1 MDATESSLVSNGIAN
16 HTRILTCYAMRTGNK
31 YRISMD
37 TTVNQTNEIL
47 TIIPARGGSK
57 TVPRKNIQPLAG
69 YPLVAYSIAAGFQA
83 QQVSRVIVSTDD
95 EEIAEISRAYGAE
108 VPFLRPVSLAQ
119 DETVDRP
126 VFKHA
131 LEWLAENESY
141 HPEIVVQLRPTSPL
155 RPPDCIDRAIEI
167 LLDNP
172 GGDSVRGVIPS
183 SQNPY
188 KMWRISPEGNL
199 QPLLDNDYEEPY
211 NMPRQ
216 QLPQTY
222 WQTGHIDV
230 IRTASIL
237 GKGSMS
243 GDVILPLIMDPRY
256 AIDID
261 TAKDHEHAQWI
272 LGHSDL
278 PLIRPGRKVRPLP
291 QKVELA
297 VFDFD
302 GVMTDNRVW
311 VDADGHELVSANRGD
326 GWGVARLKETGI
338 QIVVLSRETD
348 PVVAARCRKLGIEA
362 IQGIKDKAK
371 ALRELMESRGIETNQ
386 TIYLGNDVN
395 DVVCFPIVACALVV
409 ADAHFDAKAQADF
422 ILTKRGGQGAVRE
435 LCDILIKNIEESS
448 TNE

>member
-1 MDATESSLVSNGIAN
+1 VDGVVT
-16 HTRILTCYAMRTGNK
+16 
-31 YRISMD
+31 
-37 TTVNQTNEIL
+37 QPEIL
-47 TIIPARGGSK
+47 AIIPARGGSK

-69 YPLVAYSIAAGFQA
+69 HPLIAYSITAGLQA
-83 QQVSRVIVSTDD
+83 QRVNRVVVSTDD
-95 EEIAEISRAYGAE
+95 EEIAEISRAFGAD
-108 VPFLRPVSLAQ
+108 VPFLRPTSLAQ
-119 DETVDRP
+119 DETVDLP

-131 LEWLAENESY
+131 LEWLAENEAY

-155 RPPDCIDRAIEI
+155 RPPDCVDRAIGI
-167 LLDNP
+167 LLNNP

-183 SQNPY
+183 GQNPY
-188 KMWRISPEGNL
+188 KMWRISSEGNL
-199 QPLLDNDYEEPY
+199 QPLLGNDFEEPY

-230 IRTASIL
+230 IRASTIL
-237 GKGSMS
+237 EKGSMS
-243 GDVILPLIMDPRY
+243 GNIILPLIMDPRF
-256 AIDID
+256 AVDID

-291 QKVELA
+291 QKVELV

-311 VDADGHELVSANRGD
+311 VDADGRELVSANRGD
-326 GWGVARLKETGI
+326 GWGLARLKETGV
-338 QIVVLSRETD
+338 QIIVLSTETD
-348 PVVAARCRKLGIEA
+348 PVVAARCQKLGIEA
-362 IQGIKDKAK
+362 IQGIQDKAK
-371 ALRELMESRGIETNQ
+371 ALQELMESRGIESNR

-395 DVVCFPIVACALVV
+395 DVVCFQQVACALVV
-409 ADAHFDAKAQADF
+409 EDAHPEAKAQADI

>member
-1 MDATESSLVSNGIAN
+1 VAN
-16 HTRILTCYAMRTGNK
+16 K
-31 YRISMD
+31 S
-37 TTVNQTNEIL
+37 EIL
-47 TIIPARGGSK
+47 AIIPARGGSK

-69 YPLVAYSIAAGFQA
+69 HPLIAYSIAAGLQA
-83 QQVSRVIVSTDD
+83 QRVSRVVVSTDD
-95 EEIAEISRAYGAE
+95 EEIAEISRSYGAE
-108 VPFLRPVSLAQ
+108 VPFLRPTALAQ
-119 DETVDRP
+119 DETVDLP
-126 VFKHA
+126 VFKHV

-155 RPPDCIDRAIEI
+155 RPPDYVDRAIEI
-167 LLDNP
+167 LLENNNS
-172 GGDSVRGVIPS
+172 DSVRGVIPS
-183 SQNPY
+183 GQNPY
-188 KMWRISPEGNL
+188 KMWRISSEGNL
-199 QPLLDNDYEEPY
+199 QPLLGNDFEEPY

-216 QLPQTY
+216 ELPQTY
-222 WQTGHIDV
+222 WQTGHIDA
-230 IRTASIL
+230 IRASTIL
-237 GKGSMS
+237 EKGSMS

-256 AIDID
+256 AVDID

-272 LGHSDL
+272 LGHGDL

-291 QKVELA
+291 QKVELV

-311 VDADGHELVSANRGD
+311 VDTDGRELVSANRSD
-326 GWGVARLKETGI
+326 GWGLARLKETSVK
-338 QIVVLSRETD
+338 IVVLSTETD

-371 ALRELMESRGIETNQ
+371 ALRELMESRGIDANQ

-395 DVVCFPIVACALVV
+395 DVVCFPLVACALVV
-409 ADAHFDAKAQADF
+409 EDAHPEAKAQADL

-435 LCDILIKNIEESS
+435 LCDILIRNIEESS

>member
-1 MDATESSLVSNGIAN
+1 MDGVVTQS
-16 HTRILTCYAMRTGNK
+16 
-31 YRISMD
+31 
-37 TTVNQTNEIL
+37 EIL
-47 TIIPARGGSK
+47 AIIPARGGSK

-69 YPLVAYSIAAGFQA
+69 HPLIAYSIAAGLQD
-83 QQVSRVIVSTDD
+83 QRVSRVIVSTDD
-95 EEIAEISRAYGAE
+95 EEIAEISRSYGAE
-108 VPFLRPVSLAQ
+108 IPFLRPASLAQ
-119 DETVDRP
+119 DETVDLP

-141 HPEIVVQLRPTSPL
+141 QPEIVVQLRPTSPL
-155 RPPDCIDRAIEI
+155 RPPDCVDRAIEI
-167 LLDNP
+167 LLDNTD
-172 GGDSVRGVIPS
+172 GDSVRGVIPS
-183 SQNPY
+183 GQNPY

-199 QPLLDNDYEEPY
+199 RPLIDDDFEEPY

-230 IRTASIL
+230 IRVSTIL
-237 GKGSMS
+237 EKGSMS
-243 GDVILPLIMDPRY
+243 GDNILSLIMDPRY

-261 TAKDHEHAQWI
+261 TAKDHQHAEWI

-278 PLIRPGRKVRPLP
+278 PLIRPGRMVRPLP
-291 QKVELA
+291 KDVDLV

-311 VDADGHELVSANRGD
+311 VDSDGRELVSANRSD
-326 GWGVARLKETGI
+326 GWGVARLKEAGV
-338 QIVVLSRETD
+338 QIVVLSTETD

-362 IQGIKDKAK
+362 IQGIQDKAK
-371 ALRELMESRGIETNQ
+371 ALRELMESRGVEANR

-395 DVVCFPIVACALVV
+395 DVTCFPYVACALVV
-409 ADAHFDAKAQADF
+409 EDAHPEAKSRADI

-435 LCDILIKNIEESS
+435 LCDILIKNLEEY
-448 TNE
+448 